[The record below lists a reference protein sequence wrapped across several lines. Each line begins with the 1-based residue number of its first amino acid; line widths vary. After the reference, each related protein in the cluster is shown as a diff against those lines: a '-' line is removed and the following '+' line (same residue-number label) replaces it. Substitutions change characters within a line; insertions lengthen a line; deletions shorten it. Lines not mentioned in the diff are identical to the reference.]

1 MLSASPTPDRNEIRE
16 FGLILSRFC
25 VAACRHCGS
34 SSGPD
39 QREWIDADLAH
50 RMLGEAAGAGVEGV
64 IFTGGEPLARFEL
77 ARSLVARAR
86 DVGLAPRVCS
96 NGYWGNRPA
105 RAATW
110 ARALADAG
118 LDLLMLSTDRWH
130 LPFVELDAVVE
141 AANAGSAAGLPVQVA
156 IPAGNRDFTAM
167 RLLDELQRRTD
178 AVVYTHPAHPVG
190 KGESLPAQA
199 LHWQPA
205 SLEGCHLVG
214 HVEVDHDGLVSASPT
229 SADFPRTSPLL
240 VGSAATEP
248 LGDILD
254 RFRSTPLYGV
264 IARWGP
270 LGVHVLLRD
279 TLDIADRGLGSAPHD
294 CHLCRAVHADRG
306 ELDALA
312 ERTGL
317 DLLTPAAPE
326 SFAATIAAADERIVA
341 ALRPTAQPVT
351 IGARS

>member
-1 MLSASPTPDRNEIRE
+1 MLSAPPAPDRNEIRE

-39 QREWIDADLAH
+39 QREWVDAELA
-50 RMLGEAAGAGVEGV
+50 RRVLAEAAGAGVDGV
-64 IFTGGEPLARFEL
+64 IFTGGEPLARFDL
-77 ARSLVARAR
+77 ARSLVAHAR
-86 DVGLAPRVCS
+86 EVGLAPRVCS

-105 RAATW
+105 RAADW
-110 ARALADAG
+110 AQQLADAG

-141 AANAGSAAGLPVQVA
+141 AANAASAVGLPVQIAV
-156 IPAGNRDFTAM
+156 PAGNRDFTAM
-167 RLLDELQRRTD
+167 RLVSELQQHTD
-178 AVVYTHPAHPVG
+178 ALVYSHPAHPVG
-190 KGESLPAQA
+190 KGESLPAHA

-214 HVEVDHDGLVSASPT
+214 HVEVDHDGTVSASPT

-240 VGSAATEP
+240 VGSAADEP
-248 LGDILD
+248 LGGILE
-254 RFRSTPLYGV
+254 RFRTTPLFGV

-279 TLDIADRGLGSAPHD
+279 TLDLTARPLSPAPHD
-294 CHLCRAVHADRG
+294 CHLCRDVHRDVQ
-306 ELDALA
+306 ELVDFA

-317 DLLTPAAPE
+317 DLLTPVDDE
-326 SFAATIAAADERIVA
+326 EFAGVIATAGQRIGA
-341 ALRPTAQPVT
+341 ALEPKPQPVA
-351 IGARS
+351 IGARR

>member
-1 MLSASPTPDRNEIRE
+1 MSPAPPAPVRNEIRE

-50 RMLGEAAGAGVEGV
+50 RVLGEAADAGVEGV
-64 IFTGGEPLARFEL
+64 ILTGGEPLARFEL
-77 ARSLVARAR
+77 ARSLVARAH

-105 RAATW
+105 RATEWATQ
-110 ARALADAG
+110 LADAG

-130 LPFVELDAVVE
+130 LPFVELDAVVT
-141 AANAGSAAGLPVQVA
+141 AANAGTAAGLPVQIA

-167 RLLDELQRRTD
+167 RLLTELQQRTD
-178 AVVYTHPAHPVG
+178 ALVYTHPAHPVG
-190 KGESLPAQA
+190 KGEELPAQA
-199 LHWQPA
+199 LHWKPPA
-205 SLEGCHLVG
+205 LEGCHLVG

-240 VGSAATEP
+240 VGSAADEP

-254 RFRSTPLYGV
+254 RFHRTPLYGL

-270 LGVHVLLRD
+270 LGVHVLLRSD
-279 TLDIADRGLGSAPHD
+279 LDIADRELGPLVHD
-294 CHLCRAVHADRG
+294 CHLCRDVHRDAA
-306 ELDALA
+306 ELEDFTA
-312 ERTGL
+312 RTGL
-317 DLLTPAAPE
+317 DLLTPADPDR
-326 SFAATIAAADERIVA
+326 FAATIAAADERILA
-341 ALRPTAQPVT
+341 ALAPTPQPVT
-351 IGARS
+351 IGATR